1 MAKEYS
7 KLGYG
12 NDEDIDAAIALG
24 LIDERDMIITKD
36 NSELQ

>member
-12 NDEDIDAAIALG
+12 NDEDIDAAIPNGGFVDYRALHG
-24 LIDERDMIITKD
+24 
-36 NSELQ
+36 